1 MKRSAMY
8 CAAMGIVGAL
18 VLSPLAAGSLF
29 AATVTWSGAGDGTT
43 WSDGANWGGTAPA
56 AGDTATFNGNV
67 TFNGDVVL
75 PGNLTISVAS
85 GKTVTINGVVSG
97 TGNLTKSGAGN
108 LKLLNA
114 ANTYDGATTLSAGNL
129 YYMTIAN
136 VGEAS
141 SLGQPTTVAN
151 GMVTISG
158 GNFYAVTRST
168 VAAMETDR
176 TIHMTGGT
184 FYVGEIKGTDANI
197 TITLKGPYTGTRLS
211 VRGLGNLRIESYL
224 GTSVTWIGRT
234 DGGTVEFLNPTN
246 RTTASLGISDGI
258 IRVAGLGKPS
268 ALGSGSKVTMGQTAY
283 STIGR
288 LFYNGTTNAVCDRG
302 LAFSAFTNS
311 TMSYVNLATSGGRVR
326 NETPGTCVTLTG
338 PISLSMPDM
347 SRYPAA
353 TAYIWIEGP
362 GDGVVTSDIAGRA
375 RLSHEQGGT
384 WSYKGNYTATGI
396 ISVSSNCRFELDGMV
411 SAEKDSTLN
420 NKLQVNSGGTLA
432 GTGTIHGASAVYS
445 GGTLAAGST
454 NRCGTLTFGA
464 NPLTLA
470 NGSKLL
476 FKVGAETNDRVV
488 VGGDIVMSGAA
499 TTTVTLAPFGAEAIP
514 AGSYTLMTWT
524 ATPGGKFVLADGA
537 PEGARLVVDARG
549 LKLVVASAADTLVW
563 KGDGTA
569 NAWDLTSENW
579 LAGVTAVP
587 FTDGASVLFDDTGS
601 SDPAVTFATD
611 VAPLDVTVNTTSN
624 YVFAGEHGL
633 SGDAMLTKKGTGVL
647 TLANRNAYTGAT
659 TVEEGALVV
668 SGALDDT
675 SISTAYGASF
685 TNTSTGVIGGT
696 ASIYLR
702 YGNHYLGGNNTFTGD
717 VTFDSRGDSTVG
729 NCFLY
734 LNGPNALGRAK
745 RLIQFSHSSA
755 LDKNSRIY
763 LDGSTIIRG
772 VTLVYGKDGGSR
784 MYLNKPSNNSTAGW
798 YGDIVD
804 AETGPGAVGAGY
816 VVADGSGPF
825 QLGDPAGTNEICTTG
840 GFTLR
845 GGGTLHCY
853 SRINRPGKGVNRD
866 DPGTAILY
874 NTNNVFST
882 LQTSQGEFRPAV
894 AGAIPTNALIT
905 VGKAGTTSSISR
917 FNLNGI
923 DVTVAGLSEISPE
936 AKYELNKR
944 YVTSSTPA
952 TLTVNGDVDRAWGSI
967 HSWIQSNVS
976 IVKAGPHTWTLNGT
990 NTYTGA
996 TTVQE
1001 GTLVLNSANA
1011 IGGSTNV
1018 VLTGGTI
1025 SARASGAFNA
1035 DGTLTVP
1042 DPANGTLSR
1051 ADGTTQTVEYL
1062 VVGGV
1067 PQPAGT
1073 YTKAKAGASPRLAFL
1088 ARGEGSGTLLVRK
1101 GSGFV
1106 IIFR

>member
-1 MKRSAMY
+1 MKKTLMVVM
-8 CAAMGIVGAL
+8 AAIAA
-18 VLSPLAAGSLF
+18 VLGSSVAR
-29 AATVTWSGAGDGTT
+29 AATCTWSGAGDGTT

-97 TGNLTKSGAGN
+97 TGNLTKTGAGS

-114 ANTYDGATTLSAGNL
+114 ANTFNGATTLSAGNL

-151 GMVTISG
+151 GTVTISG

-168 VAAMETDR
+168 VTAMETDR

-211 VRGLGNLRIESYL
+211 VRGVGNLRIESYL

-288 LFYNGTTNAVCDRG
+288 LFYNGTTNAVCNRE

-375 RLSHEQGGT
+375 RLSHEQGGI

-396 ISVSSNCRFELDGMV
+396 ISVSSNCRFELDGTV

-445 GGTLAAGST
+445 GGTLAAGAT
-454 NRCGTLTFGA
+454 NRCGTLTFGS
-464 NPLTLA
+464 NPLTFS
-470 NGSKLL
+470 NGSQLL
-476 FKVGAETNDRVV
+476 FKVGAETNDRIV
-488 VGGDIVMSGAA
+488 VGGDVVMSGSA
-499 TTTVTLAPFGAEAIP
+499 TTTVTLVPFGCEAIP
-514 AGSYTLMTWT
+514 AGSYTLMTWN

-537 PEGARLVVDARG
+537 PEEARLVADARG
-549 LKLVVASAADTLVW
+549 LRLVVASAADTLVW
-563 KGDGTA
+563 KGDGAA
-569 NAWDLTSENW
+569 NAWDFSAANW
-579 LAGVTAVP
+579 LAGGEAVP
-587 FTDGASVLFDDTGS
+587 FTDGAFVLFDDSGS
-601 SDPAVTFATD
+601 SDPAVAFGTD
-611 VAPLDVTVNTTSN
+611 VAPLSVTVNATSN
-624 YVFAGEHGL
+624 YTFAGEHGL
-633 SGDAMLTKKGTGVL
+633 FGDVGLTKKGRGVL

-659 TVEEGALVV
+659 VVEEGALVV
-668 SGALDDT
+668 RGALDDT
-675 SISTAYGASF
+675 SIETAYGAVF
-685 TNTSTGVIGGT
+685 TNASTGVIGGN
-696 ASIYLR
+696 ASLYLR
-702 YGNHYLGGNNTFTGD
+702 YGNHYLAGDNTFTGD
-717 VTFDSRGDSTVG
+717 VTFDSRGNSSAG
-729 NCFLY
+729 NCTLFILSS
-734 LNGPNALGRAK
+734 NALGRAK
-745 RLIQFSHSSA
+745 HLLQFSHGSA
-755 LDKNSRIY
+755 LDKNSHIY
-763 LDGSTIIRG
+763 LDGATVIRG
-772 VTLVYGKDGGSR
+772 VTLVYGKEGANR
-784 MYLNKPSNNSTAGW
+784 NYLQKPSNSSTAGW

-804 AETGPGAVGAGY
+804 AKTGPGNPAAGY
-816 VVADGSGPF
+816 VAADSGTF
-825 QLGDPAGTNEICTTG
+825 ILGDPAGTNEIRTAG
-840 GFTLR
+840 SLTLR
-845 GGGTLHCY
+845 GGGTIHCY
-853 SRINRPGKGVNRD
+853 SRINRPGMGVNRD
-866 DPGTAILY
+866 DPGTVILY

-894 AGAIPTNALIT
+894 AGAIPTNALVT
-905 VGKAGTTSSISR
+905 VGKAGTSASISR

-923 DVTVAGLSEISPE
+923 DVTVAGLAENNPE
-936 AKYELNKR
+936 AQYGSRDADRERRRQPCVGILPFMDR
-944 YVTSSTPA
+944 GLA
-952 TLTVNGDVDRAWGSI
+952 FAREGRHAHVDAERHEHVHGRDDGAGGHAHAQLGEGARRHHERGADGRHDRRESERRVQRGR
-967 HSWIQSNVS
+967 HVHG
-976 IVKAGPHTWTLNGT
+976 AGPGERH
-990 NTYTGA
+990 
-996 TTVQE
+996 
-1001 GTLVLNSANA
+1001 
-1011 IGGSTNV
+1011 
-1018 VLTGGTI
+1018 
-1025 SARASGAFNA
+1025 AFPCGRHHA
-1035 DGTLTVP
+1035 DGRVSGGQRRRAAVGHVFEGGGRREPAPCVP
-1042 DPANGTLSR
+1042 R
-1051 ADGTTQTVEYL
+1051 
-1062 VVGGV
+1062 
-1067 PQPAGT
+1067 
-1073 YTKAKAGASPRLAFL
+1073 
-1088 ARGEGSGTLLVRK
+1088 ARGTGSGTLLVRK
-1101 GSGFV
+1101 GSGCT

>member
-1 MKRSAMY
+1 MMRRNITW
-8 CAAMGIVGAL
+8 AAMGIVGAL
-18 VLSPLAAGSLF
+18 VLSPWAAGSLF

-85 GKTVTINGVVSG
+85 GKTVTLNGVVSG

-114 ANTYDGATTLSAGNL
+114 ANTYDGTTTLSAGNL

-141 SLGQPTTVAN
+141 SLGQPTTAAN
-151 GMVTISG
+151 GTVTISG

-168 VAAMETDR
+168 VTAMETDR

-211 VRGLGNLRIESYL
+211 VRGVGNLRIESYL

-396 ISVSSNCRFELDGMV
+396 ISVNSNCRFELDGTV

-464 NPLTLA
+464 NPLTFA

-476 FKVGAETNDRVV
+476 FKVGAETN
-488 VGGDIVMSGAA
+488 
-499 TTTVTLAPFGAEAIP
+499 P
-514 AGSYTLMTWT
+514 AGSYTLMTWN

-569 NAWDLTSENW
+569 NAWDFTSENW
-579 LAGVTAVP
+579 LAGGTAVP

-611 VAPLDVTVNTTSN
+611 VAPLDVTVNATSN

-668 SGALDDT
+668 SGSLDDT

-717 VTFDSRGDSTVG
+717 VTYDSRGDSTVG

-804 AETGPGAVGAGY
+804 AETG
-816 VVADGSGPF
+816 
-825 QLGDPAGTNEICTTG
+825 PAGTNEICTTG

-923 DVTVAGLSEISPE
+923 DVTVTGLSEISPE

-996 TTVQE
+996 TTVQA
-1001 GTLVLNSANA
+1001 GTLVLNSAKA

-1035 DGTLTVP
+1035 NGTLTVP
-1042 DPANGTLSR
+1042 DPANGTLSL
-1051 ADGTTQTVEYL
+1051 ADDTTQTVEYL

-1073 YTKAKAGASPRLAFL
+1073 YTKAKAGSSPRLAFL

-1106 IIFR
+1106 IIVR